1 MSTADGHVS
10 ESLSDIDDSEVAG
23 YLNSKEAAR
32 FKRIIWE
39 VLNKD
44 YDQGKSRKRA
54 RKAKKAAPLEK
65 AAKVSTGMNNKE
77 RLSSKIDFNAL
88 KKLNEDLG
96 PGFEG
101 GTESNC
107 PGFEGGT
114 ESNCGSRGD
123 ERLSNQRRNSF
134 EGSHDEELERE
145 NTYSEEVEAGK
156 SYEDDT
162 YVANDEYSRYNYD
175 EECNSNEGYN
185 NDDGYDFDKL

>member
-1 MSTADGHVS
+1 MSTADSHVS

-65 AAKVSTGMNNKE
+65 AAKVSTGMNDKE
-77 RLSSKIDFNAL
+77 RLSSKIDFDAL
-88 KKLNEDLG
+88 KKLNEDL
-96 PGFEG
+96 E
-101 GTESNC
+101 

-123 ERLSNQRRNSF
+123 EQLSNQRRNSF

-175 EECNSNEGYN
+175 EECNYNEGYS
-185 NDDGYDFDKL
+185 NDDGYDFDEL

>member
-175 EECNSNEGYN
+175 EECNYNEGYN
-185 NDDGYDFDKL
+185 NDDGYDFDEL

>member
-77 RLSSKIDFNAL
+77 RLSSKIDFDAL

-175 EECNSNEGYN
+175 EECNYNEGYN
-185 NDDGYDFDKL
+185 NDDGYDFDEL